1 MLTYLSSSSVPHILA
16 ALYALREYSITAEIE
31 NFEDLIIDSKL
42 GKFLC
47 LRLLIHE
54 QFKEKIDY
62 TIVYEILWILINFLS
77 FIPKRKTEYLH
88 ELVEPELL
96 QCLERLLI
104 RNDYSRIVE
113 STIGILISLSA
124 SNQLYKEILLNSS
137 IYEKC
142 IFLSTKNPISEE
154 ILSSLLEFFAI
165 SMKKIDTEQYINQIY
180 KTLTLFIH
188 EMFSKSPNCFYYS
201 VIGICNITNLD
212 NLPDKQYKRIIND
225 GPVVKLIRGNVKQDK
240 RVLFCSLQI
249 FLNLLS
255 LNDKI
260 IETMLDLRVLDYYES
275 LISQYMND
283 QELTPLIL
291 GGMGNIAGGKTEFK
305 KLIINS
311 TLFSEEEQNR
321 YLTLLYSSEYEIKEQ
336 MITIISNLSLS
347 KNTEILSFL
356 NERGIINEILNL
368 LINETNRIQ
377 LFNKYN
383 SIITSFLLNF
393 HKVNLQKNQKYY
405 FVFEKYRDILS
416 SNNPL
421 IEEKDIEKMRAII
434 QEVFGNNLIR

>member
-31 NFEDLIIDSKL
+31 NFEDLIIESKL

-54 QFKEKIDY
+54 QFKEKIDF

-77 FIPKRKTEYLH
+77 FIPKRKAEYLH

-96 QCLERLLI
+96 QCLERLLT
-104 RNDYSRIVE
+104 RNEYYSIVE
-113 STIGILISLSA
+113 SVIWILMSISA
-124 SNQLYKEILLNSS
+124 SNSIYKEILLNSF

-142 IFLSTKNPISEE
+142 IFLSTKNQISEE

-165 SMKKIDTEQYINQIY
+165 SMKKIDTEKYINQID

-201 VIGICNITNLD
+201 VIGICNIINLD
-212 NLPDKQYKRIIND
+212 NLPYKQYKRIIND

-240 RVLFCSLQI
+240 RVLFSSLQI

-255 LNDKI
+255 LNDKMI
-260 IETMLDLRVLDYYES
+260 DTMLDLRILDYYES
-275 LISQYMND
+275 LLSQFMND
-283 QELTPLIL
+283 KELTPLIL
-291 GGMGNIAGGKTEFK
+291 GGMGNIAGGKNEFK
-305 KLIINS
+305 IQIINS
-311 TLFSEEEQNR
+311 SLFSEEDHNR
-321 YLTLLYSSEYEIKEQ
+321 YLTLLNSNDYNIKEE
-336 MITIISNLSLS
+336 MINIISNLSLS

-356 NERGIINEILNL
+356 NEKGIINEILNL
-368 LINETNRIQ
+368 LINETIRIQ

-383 SIITSFLLNF
+383 SIITSFLLNY
-393 HKVNLQKNQKYY
+393 HKVNLQKNQKYF
-405 FVFEKYRDILS
+405 FVFERYRDILS
-416 SNNPL
+416 CNNPL
-421 IEEKDIEKMRAII
+421 IEEKNIEKMRVII
-434 QEVFGNNLIR
+434 KEVYGNTLIR